1 MLECGSTFGSGC
13 SSCNPMHWPVFAPV
27 QGMPWTSGRLFESP
41 GRELEISPGF
51 VSAGGGAH
59 WPLAGLT
66 TSPGAQ
72 AATAG
77 AGPVDGIVKAATAG
91 AAATASAKPP
101 AMARRRAEFFKV
113 AILVLSTRLL
123 SGCVS
128 AV

>member
-1 MLECGSTFGSGC
+1 
-13 SSCNPMHWPVFAPV
+13 
-27 QGMPWTSGRLFESP
+27 MPCTSGRLFGSP
-41 GRELEISPGF
+41 GVEKAISPGL
-51 VSAGGGAH
+51 VLTGPGAH
-59 WPLAGLT
+59 WPVAGLT
-66 TSPGAQ
+66 TSPGAH

-77 AGPVDGIVKAATAG
+77 AGPLDGIVKAATAG

-113 AILVLSTRLL
+113 AIFVLSTRLL